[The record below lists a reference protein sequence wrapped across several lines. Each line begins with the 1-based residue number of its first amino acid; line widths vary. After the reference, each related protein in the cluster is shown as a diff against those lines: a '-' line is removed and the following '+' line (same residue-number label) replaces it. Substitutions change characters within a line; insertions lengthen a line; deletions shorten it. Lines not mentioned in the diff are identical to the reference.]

1 MSDKTR
7 CKICSAVMYRD
18 EECAQCL
25 IADDPIAV
33 WENPDEH
40 SERAIEA
47 DRHIPYTGPLPAY
60 DPIVQEARDYWT
72 PRIGREAA
80 RLLNPDCDPLDGG
93 RR

>member
-18 EECAQCL
+18 EEGVRCV

-60 DPIVQEARDYWT
+60 DPIVQEFREKY
-72 PRIGREAA
+72 GRTAQEEYYPETDEI
-80 RLLNPDCDPLDGG
+80 NGG
-93 RR
+93 LRR

>member
-1 MSDKTR
+1 MSNKTR
-7 CKICSAVMYRD
+7 CKICSGVMYRD
-18 EECAQCL
+18 EPCPRCSGA
-25 IADDPIAV
+25 IALAEP
-33 WENPDEH
+33 
-40 SERAIEA
+40 EA

-80 RLLNPDCDPLDGG
+80 RELNPDCDPLDGE

>member
-18 EECAQCL
+18 EDCARCSGA
-25 IADDPIAV
+25 IAPAAAP
-33 WENPDEH
+33 EK
-40 SERAIEA
+40 
-47 DRHIPYTGPLPAY
+47 DRPIPYTGPLPAY
-60 DPIVQEARDYWT
+60 DPLVQEARDYWT

-80 RLLNPDCDPLDGG
+80 RELNPDCDPLDGE